1 MGYRV
6 KSLEARNGHVERQA
20 WAERQAEAEVEEDQP
35 QVMDLRTQILAWEV
49 GAAGV
54 VGLQQRNQAWKV
66 SVAQSRDQEMETVV
80 EGEAVGD
87 LIRNLALMAPIL
99 VPLAAGVGEVVLT
112 RSQVS
117 VVTCLEPSEEAVEVE
132 DQ

>member
-1 MGYRV
+1 M
-6 KSLEARNGHVERQA
+6 
-20 WAERQAEAEVEEDQP
+20 EEDQP

-54 VGLQQRNQAWKV
+54 VDLRQRNQAWKV
-66 SVAQSRDQEMETVV
+66 SVAQLRDREMGTVV

-87 LIRNLALMAPIL
+87 LIRNLASMAPIL
-99 VPLAAGVGEVVLT
+99 VPLAVGVGEAVLT